1 MNNSQSY
8 EKQFSHAFF
17 HTVAMCLDVSLN
29 NLTLIGTAAT
39 VNPTASASILAVQ
52 SGTDV
57 SGGSTTKSPTW
68 MRGHRIASSSSS
80 ADSDSEG
87 DFEEDPVD
95 YGQVSYLSNG
105 NFGVM
110 LTYSIRDSLDFRT
123 VQTVLSDSANDLTG
137 VLVKAGYPDAIVSN
151 VVSVTVLDT
160 SAFIKQREL
169 DSGAIATIALA
180 GIAVTFMAV
189 VCFGKKRSKVADEQP
204 RNRI

>member
-1 MNNSQSY
+1 MY
-8 EKQFSHAFF
+8 
-17 HTVAMCLDVSLN
+17 LDVSLN

-57 SGGSTTKSPTW
+57 SGGSTSKSPTW
-68 MRGHRIASSSSS
+68 MRGQRVASFSSS
-80 ADSDSEG
+80 ADSEGNFDEDS
-87 DFEEDPVD
+87 VD
-95 YGQVSYLSNG
+95 NSQVSYLSNG
-105 NFGVM
+105 NIGVT

-123 VQTVLSDSANDLTG
+123 VQTVLSDSASDLTG

-160 SAFIKQREL
+160 LAFIQKREL

-180 GIAVTFMAV
+180 GIAITFMAA
-189 VCFGKKRSKVADEQP
+189 VCYSKKRSKVDEEP
-204 RNRI
+204 PGNRI